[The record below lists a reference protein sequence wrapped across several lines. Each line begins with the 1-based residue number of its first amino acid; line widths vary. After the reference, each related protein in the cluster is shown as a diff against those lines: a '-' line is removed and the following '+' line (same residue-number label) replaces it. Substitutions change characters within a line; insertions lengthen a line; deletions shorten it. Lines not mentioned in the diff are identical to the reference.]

1 MSIETEQYL
10 RLKNKIYS
18 DLSTKKFSINY
29 WEKLKEIP
37 SEINLLQQLE
47 SLSIYKN
54 KSIKKYPSELADL
67 PNLKHIS
74 LRFNNLKQIP
84 VVLKELNQLETL
96 VLSNN
101 RFSASTKWEHLSKME
116 ALKVLDLSYSLQN
129 LSMLPEEIGSLE
141 SLKELN
147 ISGNKLKRLPKS
159 LKKLTQLEKLHCELN
174 DFESFP
180 NVIVEL
186 PQLKELQI
194 SARSLKG
201 LPKEVLQLQHI
212 GSLKFTAK
220 STSKTAYIFPF
231 ERLLK
236 HIKTYQFSV
245 DLQVFFLAIIR
256 GSLRIQDL
264 TNQQLLTLLNCAIPE
279 YTNQTLE
286 EIDLRIKANR
296 LSTLSFPK
304 PNDRLVIKG
313 KIKGKVSELKGR
325 VAQNSIQTG
334 VKINAATTHVLV
346 GSMPGD
352 IYDKVQEYNIALLTE
367 QSLVQHLNQLEQPY
381 LLASEELTDLENI
394 RQLLHSDQ
402 TENVLLALQML
413 KSGGVPKE
421 LLTEL
426 FLIYKS
432 TRIQKIKRIIY
443 QIIGQYA
450 PLAFVTVLK
459 SRKPIGPSI
468 SEVVRSNN
476 LEYYC
481 KVGALD
487 KKYIAF
493 YLLKKGGYGHLFALF
508 NLATEDKVTYFEQAL
523 QDGHLSLSGL
533 ELTHLPNDLGAIKGL
548 THLDISYNKFTAVPP
563 ELFGCK
569 ELRNLYIRG
578 LYELHKKPDNLWKIP
593 NLEIIYIG
601 YNNKWIGANTTNSI
615 VINGKK
621 VVGR

>member
-18 DLSTKKFSINY
+18 DLSTKNLSINY

-67 PNLKHIS
+67 PNLKHVS

-84 VVLKELNQLETL
+84 IVFKELKQLETL
-96 VLSNN
+96 ILSNN
-101 RFSASTKWEHLSKME
+101 RFLASTKWEHLSQMKD
-116 ALKVLDLSYSLQN
+116 LKLLDLSYSLQN
-129 LSMLPEEIGSLE
+129 LSALPKEIDSLHN
-141 SLKELN
+141 LRELN
-147 ISGNKLKRLPKS
+147 ISGNKLKKLPNS
-159 LKKLTQLEKLHCELN
+159 LKELTQLEKLHCELN
-174 DFESFP
+174 DFEVFP
-180 NVIVEL
+180 NILVEL

-194 SARSLKG
+194 SAKSLKG
-201 LPKEVLQLQHI
+201 LPKEVLKLQHI
-212 GSLKFTAK
+212 EVLKFTAK
-220 STSKTAYIFPF
+220 SSSKTAYIFPF

-236 HIKTYQFSV
+236 HIKTYQFSP
-245 DLQVFFLAIIR
+245 DLQLFFLAIIR
-256 GSLRIQDL
+256 GSILIKDL

-279 YTNQTLE
+279 YINQALE
-286 EIDLRIKANR
+286 EIDLRIKANE
-296 LSTLSFPK
+296 LSTFSFPK
-304 PNDRLVIKG
+304 ANDRLVIKG
-313 KIKGKVSELKGR
+313 KIKGKVSELKFR
-325 VAQNSIQTG
+325 VVQNAIQTG
-334 VKINAATTHVLV
+334 VKINASTTHVLI

-352 IYDKVQEYNIALLTE
+352 IYDQVQEYNIALVTE

-381 LLASEELTDLENI
+381 LLASKEVNGLENI

-402 TENVLLALQML
+402 TENTLLALEML
-413 KSGGVPKE
+413 KSGGVPSE

-426 FLIYKS
+426 FLIHKL

-443 QIIGQYA
+443 QIVGQYA
-450 PLAFVTVLK
+450 PLSFATALK

-468 SEVVRSNN
+468 SETVRSNN

-481 KVGALD
+481 KIGALD

-508 NLATEDKVTYFEQAL
+508 NLATADKATYFEQKL
-523 QDGHLSLSGL
+523 EDGHLSLSGL
-533 ELTHLPNDLGAIKGL
+533 ELTYLPDDLGAIKGL
-548 THLDISYNKFTAVPP
+548 THLDISYNKFTTVPSQ
-563 ELFGCK
+563 LFQCK
-569 ELRNLYIRG
+569 ELKNLYIRG
-578 LYELHKKPDNLWKIP
+578 LHEVHKNPDDLWNIP

-601 YNNKWIGANTTNSI
+601 YNNKWVGANNANSV
-615 VINGKK
+615 VINGKT

>member
-18 DLSTKKFSINY
+18 DLSTKDLSINY

-67 PNLKHIS
+67 PNLRHVS

-84 VVLKELNQLETL
+84 VVFKEMTQLETL

-101 RFSASTKWEHLSKME
+101 RFLASTKWEHLSQMK
-116 ALKVLDLSYSLQN
+116 ALKLLDLSCSLQN
-129 LSMLPEEIGSLE
+129 LSILPKEIGCLQN
-141 SLKELN
+141 LKELN
-147 ISGNKLKRLPKS
+147 ISGNKLKELPEN
-159 LKKLTQLEKLHCELN
+159 LKNLTQLETLHCELN

-180 NVIVEL
+180 NIIVEL

-194 SARSLKG
+194 SAKALKG

-212 GSLKFTAK
+212 ETLKITAK
-220 STSKTAYIFPF
+220 SNSKTAYIFPF

-236 HIKTYQFSV
+236 HIKTYQFSLE
-245 DLQVFFLAIIR
+245 LQLFFLDIIR
-256 GSLRIQDL
+256 GSLLIKDL

-279 YTNQTLE
+279 YINQALE
-286 EIDLRIKANR
+286 EIDLRIKANK
-296 LSTLSFPK
+296 LSTFSFPK
-304 PNDRLVIKG
+304 AKDRLVIKG
-313 KIKGKVSELKGR
+313 KIKGKVSELKSR
-325 VAQNSIQTG
+325 IAQNSIQTG
-334 VKINAATTHVLV
+334 VKINSSTTHVLI

-352 IYDKVQEYNIALLTE
+352 IYAQVEEYGISLVTE
-367 QSLVQHLNQLEQPY
+367 QSLVKHLNQLEQPY
-381 LLASEELTDLENI
+381 LLASKEVTDLDNI

-402 TENVLLALQML
+402 TENTLLALEML
-413 KSGGVPKE
+413 KSGGVPSN

-426 FLIYKS
+426 FLIYKL
-432 TRIQKIKRIIY
+432 TRVQKIKRVIN
-443 QIIGQYA
+443 QIVGQYA
-450 PLAFVTVLK
+450 PLSFATALK

-468 SEVVRSNN
+468 SETVRSSN

-481 KVGALD
+481 NIGGLD

-508 NLATEDKVTYFEQAL
+508 NLTTEDKATYFEQTL
-523 QDGHLSLSGL
+523 DDGHLSLSGL
-533 ELTHLPNDLGAIKGL
+533 ELTHLPDDLGAIKGL
-548 THLDISYNKFTAVPP
+548 THLDISYNKFTTVPAQ
-563 ELFGCK
+563 LAHCK
-569 ELRNLYIRG
+569 ELKNLYIRG
-578 LYELHKKPDNLWKIP
+578 LHEIHKKPDGLWEIP
-593 NLEIIYIG
+593 NLEIIYVG
-601 YNNKWIGANTTNSI
+601 YNNKWVGATNSNSV
-615 VINGKK
+615 VINGKT